1 MAKSRLQNSMLNL
14 MTSIGGQFIN
24 ILLKFITRTVFI
36 YTLGKAYLG
45 INGLFSDILVMLSIT
60 ELGFDT
66 ALNFK
71 LYKPLAEK
79 DTARIRVLMKFYR
92 QAYNCIGA
100 VILIIGLCFIPLLP
114 ILIRDYDTLAP
125 LGINATLVFI
135 LYLLQS
141 VSSYLFFA
149 YKSAVVKADQKSY
162 ILHVADYAVTIITSI
177 VQILVLLIWKDFV
190 VYTAMLI
197 LSNVCRSLVNATIA
211 QKRYSTVF
219 IKTDEKL
226 DRAEIISL
234 FKDCGAL
241 FIYKVNGVVLKATD
255 NMVLSA
261 FLGLTT
267 VGLYSNYLLIYT
279 TIKGLLNRFFTAI
292 KASMGNMYAV
302 SDVDKRYSFFE
313 TVNFI
318 SMILYGT
325 ACVGVIVVGD
335 EFIRRWI
342 GKDYV
347 IPMPFAFLMGTEI
360 LFLGIKMN
368 LQQIRNISG
377 AFRQMWFRP
386 VLGIIVNLGSSVILV
401 QYIGIY
407 GVILGTIIAD
417 ITTNFLV
424 DPFIIYKYS
433 LEGFRPASAF
443 YKKNGVYMLTL
454 AAICAVDYMICLL
467 VLPCRG
473 WLSVILHAI
482 ICGISVPAGFM
493 LIFSGTH
500 EAQYCLA
507 MVRRLVNKLRKKM
520 KG

>member
-1 MAKSRLQNSMLNL
+1 MLNL
-14 MTSIGGQFIN
+14 ATSIGGQLIN

-45 INGLFSDILVMLSIT
+45 INGLFSDILTMLSIT

-79 DTARIRVLMKFYR
+79 DYDRVRVLMKFYR
-92 QAYNCIGA
+92 QAYNMIGI
-100 VILIIGLCFIPLLP
+100 VILSLGLCFIPLLP
-114 ILIRDYDTLAP
+114 VLIRDYDTLEP
-125 LGINATLVFI
+125 LGINAALIFI

-162 ILHVADYAVTIITSI
+162 ILNIADYVVTIVTCI
-177 VQILVLLIWKDFV
+177 VQILVLLLWKNFIL
-190 VYTAMLI
+190 YTATLI
-197 LSNVCRSLVNATIA
+197 LSNIVKSLVNATIA
-211 QKRYSTVF
+211 QKKYRTVF
-219 IKTDEKL
+219 ARTDDKL
-226 DRAEIISL
+226 ERAEVISL

-241 FIYKVNGVVLKATD
+241 FVYRVNTVVVKATD

-261 FLGLTT
+261 FLGLAT

-279 TIKGLLNRFFTAI
+279 TIKSLLNRFFTAI
-292 KASMGNMYAV
+292 KASMGNMYVV
-302 SDVDKRYSFFE
+302 SNAEKRYQFFE
-313 TVNFI
+313 TINFI

-342 GKDYV
+342 GGDYV
-347 IPMPFAFLMGTEI
+347 IPMPFAALFGTEI

-368 LQQIRNISG
+368 LMQMRNISG

-401 QYIGIY
+401 QVIGIY

-433 LEGFRPASAF
+433 LEGYRPVSAF
-443 YKKNGVYMLTL
+443 YKKNGVYMLVL
-454 AAICAVDYMICLL
+454 AVICAADYLICPLL
-467 VLPCRG
+467 LPGRG
-473 WLSVILHAI
+473 WLSVILHAL
-482 ICGISVPAGFM
+482 ICGITVPAGFM
-493 LIFSGTH
+493 LVFCKTH
-500 EAQYCLA
+500 EARYCLS
-507 MVRRLVNKLRKKM
+507 MVRRLKNKLGKKK